1 MWALPHALHHATQR
15 VVGFVAFYALF
26 WLLRNNPLTQ
36 FSLWI
41 TTSCPASRDSA
52 RGRLRRF
59 LCLKKELRSKLLK
72 QY

>member
-41 TTSCPASRDSA
+41 LPHALHHATQRVVGFVAFYA
-52 RGRLRRF
+52 
-59 LCLKKELRSKLLK
+59 
-72 QY
+72 